1 MEDSKPLEFLSS
13 LQAKTRPHLST
24 PTGGGASDVVAEFSG
39 EDGGSSIIQQAGKP
53 LCVICG
59 APATM
64 ECPCHPR
71 HQYCGEEHQLRHW
84 EEGHSETHDEE
95 MQERARRRRKRQEQD
110 GMSPKGDR
118 RKRRRKAVESE
129 DSEER
134 VSE

>member
-1 MEDSKPLEFLSS
+1 M
-13 LQAKTRPHLST
+13 
-24 PTGGGASDVVAEFSG
+24 
-39 EDGGSSIIQQAGKP
+39 
-53 LCVICG
+53 ICG

-95 MQERARRRRKRQEQD
+95 MQERARKRRKRQEQD

-118 RKRRRKAVESE
+118 LKRRRKAVESE